1 MDIIHLGQHLCKDV
15 VNEQLITNLNKRI
28 DDLLDKNEQ
37 VDYTKLLSAKIKTEY
52 DVANILKEIDTSQ
65 EIPGL
70 IEKADATFYN
80 DTAFKWNVKFHSAW
94 GNDQKEGEYQV
105 VHTHSGNSSLGYSL
119 ILFLKVP
126 DFGPEYTNTV
136 RPLNG
141 RTVLFN
147 NGGGQS
153 SNKTF
158 IIEPNIGDIYI
169 FPYDM
174 QHIVYPF
181 IGDGVRRT
189 ISCNFDLIGI
199 K

>member
-70 IEKADATFYN
+70 IEKADATFNN

-105 VHTHSGNSSLGYSL
+105 V
-119 ILFLKVP
+119 
-126 DFGPEYTNTV
+126 
-136 RPLNG
+136 